1 MKRSPA
7 FSLAIVATVLAVLA
21 LVFYQSNNIKR
32 GYVTVLAICAI
43 VFGVLYLALYG
54 KFGGKH
60 WFGYLLSLAAV
71 ASIGAVGYSLV
82 NEVEAI
88 GYLMS
93 GLRQWSDIQMWA
105 YFAICG
111 ILAWLLLLVASFWKS
126 GERKA

>member
-7 FSLAIVATVLAVLA
+7 FYLALVATVLAVLA

-54 KFGGKH
+54 KFGSKH

-71 ASIGAVGYSLV
+71 ASIGAVGYSLI

-111 ILAWLLLLVASFWKS
+111 ILAWLVLTVAAFLKTPA
-126 GERKA
+126 EN

>member
-1 MKRSPA
+1 MKKSPA
-7 FSLAIVATVLAVLA
+7 FYLTLVATVLAVLA
-21 LVFYQSNNIKR
+21 LVFYQSNSIKR

-43 VFGVLYLALYG
+43 VFGLVYLALYG
-54 KFGGKH
+54 KLGDKH
-60 WFGYLLSLAAV
+60 WFGYVLTLAAV

-111 ILAWLLLLVASFWKS
+111 ILAWLLLLVASFMKS

>member
-7 FSLAIVATVLAVLA
+7 FYLAIVATVLAVLA

-111 ILAWLLLLVASFWKS
+111 ILAWLVLTVAAFLKTPA
-126 GERKA
+126 EN

>member
-7 FSLAIVATVLAVLA
+7 FYLALVATVLAVLA

-54 KFGGKH
+54 KFCSKH

-71 ASIGAVGYSLV
+71 ASIGAVGYSLI

-111 ILAWLLLLVASFWKS
+111 ILAWLVLTVAAFLKTPA
-126 GERKA
+126 EN

>member
-7 FSLAIVATVLAVLA
+7 FYLALVATVLAVLA

-71 ASIGAVGYSLV
+71 ASIGAVGYSLI

-88 GYLMS
+88 GYLTS

-111 ILAWLLLLVASFWKS
+111 ILAWLVLTVAAFLKTPA
-126 GERKA
+126 EN

>member
-1 MKRSPA
+1 MKKTPA
-7 FSLAIVATVLAVLA
+7 FYLTLIATVLAVLA
-21 LVFYQSNNIKR
+21 LVFYQCNSIKR
-32 GYVTVLAICAI
+32 GYVTVLAVCAI
-43 VFGVLYLALYG
+43 VFGLVYLALYG
-54 KFGGKH
+54 KLGGKH
-60 WFGYLLSLAAV
+60 WFGYVLTLAAV

-111 ILAWLLLLVASFWKS
+111 ILAWLLLLVASFMKS